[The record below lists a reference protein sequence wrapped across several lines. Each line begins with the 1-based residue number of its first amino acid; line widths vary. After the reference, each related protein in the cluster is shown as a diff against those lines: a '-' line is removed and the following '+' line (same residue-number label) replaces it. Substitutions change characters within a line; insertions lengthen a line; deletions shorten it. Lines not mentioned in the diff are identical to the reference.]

1 MILETKPCWLVVSN
15 SDRTEGRGKRVVIVV
30 TWSRTTA
37 DRRAKGMGVMGS
49 DADVQPSTAVRTQ
62 DGWLAVTQI
71 LDPSESDLA
80 QDKLEEERQ
89 VALQKARDLGMS
101 PRELEIIQKC

>member
-15 SDRTEGRGKRVVIVV
+15 SDRTEGKGKSVILAV
-30 TWSRTTA
+30 TWSRSTA
-37 DRRAKGMGVMGS
+37 NRRARGMGVMGS
-49 DADVQPSTAVRTQ
+49 DAEVRPSTAVRTR
-62 DGWLAVTQI
+62 DGWLAATQI
-71 LDPSESDLA
+71 LDPSDSDLA

-101 PRELEIIQKC
+101 PP